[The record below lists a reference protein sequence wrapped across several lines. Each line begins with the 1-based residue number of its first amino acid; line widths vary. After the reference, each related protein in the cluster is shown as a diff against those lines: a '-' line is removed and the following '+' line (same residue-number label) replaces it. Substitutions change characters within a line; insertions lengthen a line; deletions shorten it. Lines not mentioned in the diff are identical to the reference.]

1 MYVIKS
7 DDTDICKLRPTA
19 IDTLAALARTIGKD
33 NFAPLA
39 VDTMN
44 LGLTLMEDKDD
55 PDLKRSCYNLFAS
68 MASIIKEDMGAAL
81 QKIVPFMIESIKS
94 TESITSNGKQSDL
107 DGIAEENDEN
117 LDQVSFFLLF
127 TNETINNKINIKGIR
142 H

>member
-1 MYVIKS
+1 MKLYVVKS
-7 DDTDICKLRPTA
+7 EDDDICQLRPTA

-68 MASIIKEDMGAAL
+68 MASILKEDIGTAL
-81 QKIVPFMIESIKS
+81 QKIVPYMINSIKS
-94 TESITSNGKQSDL
+94 TDSISTGDKQADL
-107 DGIAEENDEN
+107 DGISEENDEN
-117 LDQVSFFLLF
+117 LDQVTLF
-127 TNETINNKINIKGIR
+127 STTL
-142 H
+142 

>member
-1 MYVIKS
+1 MYVVKS
-7 DDTDICKLRPTA
+7 EDDDICQLRPTA

-68 MASIIKEDMGAAL
+68 MASILKEDIGTAL
-81 QKIVPFMIESIKS
+81 QKIVPYMINSIKS
-94 TESITSNGKQSDL
+94 TDSISTGDKQADL
-107 DGIAEENDEN
+107 DGISEENDEN
-117 LDQVSFFLLF
+117 LDQVTLF
-127 TNETINNKINIKGIR
+127 STTL
-142 H
+142 